1 VLAAISGIWTVSK
14 LINSAVDTAVPATN
28 LSVSENG
35 PTVPLWDFD
44 GMRETMAA
52 AWALEAQSGPTLL
65 NSEPD
70 LWQQQTAQ
78 LRERV
83 AELAANHDLWS
94 AESP

>member
-1 VLAAISGIWTVSK
+1 LWIVST

-28 LSVSENG
+28 LSISANE

-52 AWALEAQSGPTLL
+52 ARAMESRSRPTLL
-65 NSEPD
+65 NSDPD
-70 LWQQQTAQ
+70 FWQQQTAQ
-78 LRERV
+78 IRQRV
-83 AELAANHDLWS
+83 ADVTANQDLWN